1 MANAPQSTPFPRPG
15 WVSRLAWVAGLS
27 SLGTLVALRAL
38 FAYRAGFLRMAER
51 GLARLPA
58 SIRGRSL
65 GVRERQLAGCEALS
79 SYRRVMVAL
88 LYAFAVWGVEIATV
102 AILLRA
108 LSVPAPR
115 LMAAIV
121 LVVVL
126 NFGML
131 VPTSPGL
138 VGIYQLLCVFALS
151 LWGVDRQ
158 LALSLSIVMQTVL
171 FVPLYLAGVVWLTVG
186 TRPKHEISW
195 ECV

>member
-1 MANAPQSTPFPRPG
+1 
-15 WVSRLAWVAGLS
+15 
-27 SLGTLVALRAL
+27 
-38 FAYRAGFLRMAER
+38 
-51 GLARLPA
+51 
-58 SIRGRSL
+58 
-65 GVRERQLAGCEALS
+65 
-79 SYRRVMVAL
+79 
-88 LYAFAVWGVEIATV
+88 
-102 AILLRA
+102 
-108 LSVPAPR
+108 
-115 LMAAIV
+115 V